1 MLRTSPIGE
10 VIIELSEIDS
20 TNNYAMHLINEGMAE
35 HGMAIRADFQT
46 QGKGQ
51 HGNIWMA
58 EERKNLL
65 FTVIIDAKGFELHQQ
80 FLLNAFACLSVA
92 NYLMTEIRLRNVTIK
107 WPNDIYADEKK
118 IAGILIENIVRGV
131 QWTHAIIGIG
141 LNVNQSQFQDLNN
154 ATSLYIE
161 SGKSY
166 KIGII
171 LRQLL
176 KCINENFRHYESG
189 QNDLLSNYNSLLYK
203 VNEEIVFQKNHEL
216 YKGVMKGANETGQ
229 LMIDVNGKIKSFQ
242 HKEIKLIFN

>member
-20 TNNYAMHLINEGMAE
+20 TNNYAMRLINEGMAE

-51 HGNIWMA
+51 HGNLWMA

-65 FTVIIDAKGFELHQQ
+65 FTIILDTKGFELHQQ
-80 FLLNAFACLSVA
+80 FLLNAFTCLSVA
-92 NYLMTEIRLRNVTIK
+92 NYLMTEIRLRNVSVK

-141 LNVNQSQFQDLNN
+141 LNVNQTQFPDLNN
-154 ATSLYIE
+154 ATSLSIE
-161 SGKSY
+161 SGKSF

-176 KCINENFRHYESG
+176 KHINVNFKHYESS
-189 QNDLLSNYNSLLYK
+189 QNDLIEHYNALLYK
-203 VNEEIVFQKNHEL
+203 INEEVLFQKNHDL
-216 YKGVMKGANETGQ
+216 YKGTILGVDGTGRIQ
-229 LMIDVNGKIKSFQ
+229 INMNGKIKTFQ
-242 HKEIKLIFN
+242 NKEIKLMFN